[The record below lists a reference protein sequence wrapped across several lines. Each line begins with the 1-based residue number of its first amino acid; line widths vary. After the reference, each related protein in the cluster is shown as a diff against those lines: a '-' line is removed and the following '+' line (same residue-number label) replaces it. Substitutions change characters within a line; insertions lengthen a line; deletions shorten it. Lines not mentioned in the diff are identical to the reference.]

1 MDDFVVKPVD
11 PANLFEKVASWLQ
24 SSKPAR
30 PAAAPPAGAT
40 PAPSVFEAADLNRL
54 LGHVED
60 LDLAQGLR
68 SLRNDGARYLELLKE
83 FYRTHAT
90 VADELENLLNEGRHD
105 DVLRKAHAMRGAA
118 ATLGLTATAKAA
130 GAIEGLLRN
139 RDSGLDTA
147 VFTMYSGRI
156 RLAQESLQA
165 ALADIDLPLSPAV
178 STAAVDEDEQRAT
191 LERLM
196 SLLARDDINSNDVFR
211 ESEPALR
218 QVFGEDTALIREL
231 IESYDYP
238 AALSAIKRIVNG
250 NRA

>member
-1 MDDFVVKPVD
+1 MSFLSDFGQPG
-11 PANLFEKVASWLQ
+11 L
-24 SSKPAR
+24 
-30 PAAAPPAGAT
+30 
-40 PAPSVFEAADLNRL
+40 EAH
-54 LGHVED
+54 GV
-60 LDLAQGLR
+60 QGPQR
-68 SLRNDGARYLELLKE
+68 Q
-83 FYRTHAT
+83 
-90 VADELENLLNEGRHD
+90 
-105 DVLRKAHAMRGAA
+105 
-118 ATLGLTATAKAA
+118 
-130 GAIEGLLRN
+130 
-139 RDSGLDTA
+139 
-147 VFTMYSGRI
+147 
-156 RLAQESLQA
+156 AQESLQA